1 MSHISKIPSPLSL
14 GSGLSGTKNSLI
26 ENCAEVKVLFNL
38 DSDGINISN
47 ISALKDDK
55 ISSLCWDDL

>member
-1 MSHISKIPSPLSL
+1 MSHISKITSPLSL
-14 GSGLSGTKNSLI
+14 GSSLCGTKNALI
-26 ENCAEVKVLFNL
+26 ENCAEVKVSFNL
-38 DSDGINISN
+38 VSDGINISN